1 MAQTMEEARR
11 AQQAGADEATG
22 KANAG
27 KGKAGKRLKVKK
39 GKGKA
44 EGEAGAEGQAGGTRK
59 LGPKRLLL
67 LAVVLAGLAAVAT
80 VVLLPGEEE
89 ADAEPEE
96 GAILEVA
103 QLTANLGGEDLRY
116 ARVGFAVVAAA
127 EVETAEVERR
137 FPLLQDAA
145 ISQIGAM
152 TPEELHGE
160 EGIDRLREALTER
173 AREIYPDGEVL
184 RVAIT
189 ELLVQ

>member
-11 AQQAGADEATG
+11 AQQAGADEAAG
-22 KANAG
+22 KAQAAKAKRG
-27 KGKAGKRLKVKK
+27 KKLKVKK

-44 EGEAGAEGQAGGTRK
+44 EGEPGVEGEAAAKAK
-59 LGPKRLLL
+59 LGPKKLLL
-67 LAVVLAGLAAVAT
+67 IAVALAAIAAVAT
-80 VVLLPGEEE
+80 SVLLPGED

-103 QLTANLGGEDLRY
+103 QLTANLGGEELRY

-127 EVETAEVERR
+127 DVETSEVERR

>member
-11 AQQAGADEATG
+11 AQQVGADDGVAEVKGKRRVRPPKTAGAQG
-22 KANAG
+22 G
-27 KGKAGKRLKVKK
+27 
-39 GKGKA
+39 A
-44 EGEAGAEGQAGGTRK
+44 EGEAGGRPALA
-59 LGPKRLLL
+59 PKRLLL
-67 LAVVLAGLAAVAT
+67 LAVGLATVAAVASWA
-80 VVLLPGEEE
+80 LLPGEDP
-89 ADAEPEE
+89 DAEPEE

-103 QLTANLGGEDLRY
+103 HLTANLGGENLRY

-127 EVETAEVERR
+127 DVENAEVERR
-137 FPLLQDAA
+137 FPLRQDAA
-145 ISQIGAM
+145 ISQIGSM
-152 TPEELHGE
+152 TPEDLHGE

>member
-1 MAQTMEEARR
+1 MAQTMQEARR

-22 KANAG
+22 EANVVKA
-27 KGKAGKRLKVKK
+27 KAGRKPRGKK
-39 GKGKA
+39 SKGHA
-44 EGEAGAEGQAGGTRK
+44 EGEPGGEGAAAAQRK
-59 LGPKRLLL
+59 LGPKKLLL
-67 LAVVLAGLAAVAT
+67 LAVVLAAVAAVAT
-80 VVLLPGEEE
+80 STLLPGE
-89 ADAEPEE
+89 DPDGEPEE

-127 EVETAEVERR
+127 DVETSEVERR

-145 ISQIGAM
+145 ISQIGSM
-152 TPEELHGE
+152 TPDDLHGE